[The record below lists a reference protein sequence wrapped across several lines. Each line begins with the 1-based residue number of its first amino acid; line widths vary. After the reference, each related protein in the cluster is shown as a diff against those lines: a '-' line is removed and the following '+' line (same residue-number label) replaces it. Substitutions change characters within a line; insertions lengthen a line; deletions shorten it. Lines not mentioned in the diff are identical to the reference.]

1 MKPIF
6 ILISFFVFSACASGK
21 FEKKPPFTITGSTYN
36 YWVGGLPGVKGTRV
50 IIRYETEKSVNF
62 KKIFFAKKSVNIE
75 LKKQQEKTYLFGYI
89 NTGTKKN
96 EDVILDSDTKQEM
109 DNRLPEKEFP
119 FELKEN
125 EAVISY
131 EYKGK
136 ERYYK
141 VTNMMQTKTD
151 IYP

>member
-6 ILISFFVFSACASGK
+6 ILISFFVFSACASSK
-21 FEKKPPFTITGSTYN
+21 FEKNPPFTITGSTYN